1 MSTGHSNH
9 FQVGSDNP
17 KVDPAKP
24 VCHIL
29 LSLWHFH
36 FWKQSRWEKMQLD
49 VQFSQCPAAVE
60 CPESKLLTCFS
71 EKISPCSHT

>member
-29 LSLWHFH
+29 LSL
-36 FWKQSRWEKMQLD
+36 
-49 VQFSQCPAAVE
+49 
-60 CPESKLLTCFS
+60 
-71 EKISPCSHT
+71 